1 MKNFIKW
8 LKSPKSDFL
17 LFVIVIILINLVGQ
31 NAFFRIDLTESKA
44 YSLSEA
50 SRRAVSTLDKP
61 LAVKVFFTS
70 NLNAPYNSV
79 EQYLKDILA
88 EYKGAANKYF
98 SCEFF
103 DMENVE
109 NQKLAREYGIN
120 QVQIQEVN
128 NNEIG
133 FKAAYMGAAFIYG
146 DSIEVLDGITSE
158 ESLEYNITTKIT
170 KMVTTADVLS
180 GLQDSVTL
188 TLYTTP
194 ALSKFNISGF
204 NQIEQSV
211 INAYSAVNK
220 KNQDKISFRRIE
232 PTDAEISDY
241 VQKYGIQS
249 IGWTEKDGSQ
259 KQGVIGLVLE
269 HGDMFRLI
277 PLEMAQSLFG
287 YAIAGLDELEDNIAE
302 NLKSLVSK
310 SVEIGYI
317 TGHGERDLLGSDY
330 ESAASFQT
338 LIEDTYTL
346 KTLELSEDN
355 IPASIS
361 TIVINGPKTAYTD
374 EELYKIDQFLMR
386 GGNIMFMLDPYEV
399 VESGNYYYSMPQ
411 YNPIDSG
418 LEKLLE
424 KYGVSL
430 GDGYVFDEQCYDYY
444 TNSEKLP
451 MYWVPLVK
459 DSGVNKTHPVTK
471 NMGNLLFLQNGQIS
485 VTRENSSDFTAAVLA
500 STTDKAWTSTDFYV
514 LNPNYITPPDSSERK
529 AEPLAVILEGNFQS
543 AFDKAPEAA
552 LTDDGEDGTGT
563 NTDGTSSTL
572 GATDATGSTGE
583 LAVSAHL
590 SSSVQKGKIF
600 VCASSYITTPQLI
613 SDASQPIS
621 IFIRNVTDYMNGA
634 EELCSMRTKGLSEHT
649 LTTVK
654 GTLVTFMQLFNQYG
668 LAILVVIIALIIW
681 RLRVARRRAIRLT
694 YNADDTRDDDNIRV
708 AAQNAKK
715 LAEKVEKSA
724 KKTDK
729 KAGSTETEDKNGGAD

>member
-44 YSLSEA
+44 YSLSDA
-50 SRRAVSTLDKP
+50 SRRTVSTLDKP

-70 NLNAPYNSV
+70 NLNAPYNTV

-103 DMENVE
+103 DMDDAE

-146 DSIEVLDGITSE
+146 DSIEVLDGITSA
-158 ESLEYNITTKIT
+158 ESLEYNITTKIS
-170 KMVTTADVLS
+170 KMITTADVLS
-180 GLQDSVTL
+180 GLQDDVTL

-220 KNQDKISFRRIE
+220 KNQDKIAFRRVE
-232 PTDAEISDY
+232 PTDEEISGY

-249 IGWTEKDGSQ
+249 IGWTEKDGTQ

-269 HGDMFRLI
+269 HGDTFRLI

-287 YAIAGLDELEDNIAE
+287 YAIAGLDELENNIAE
-302 NLKSLVSK
+302 NLKSLISK

-330 ESAASFQT
+330 ESAASFQS

-346 KTLELSEDN
+346 KTLELSEEN
-355 IPASIS
+355 IPAGIS
-361 TIVINGPKTAYTD
+361 TIVINGPKTAYT
-374 EELYKIDQFLMR
+374 EAELYKIDQFLMR
-386 GGNIMFMLDPYEV
+386 GGNIMFMIDPYEIT
-399 VESGNYYYSMPQ
+399 ESGNYYYSMPQ
-411 YNPIDSG
+411 YTPIGTG
-418 LEKLLE
+418 LETLLE

-459 DSGVNKTHPVTK
+459 DSGVNKNHPVTK
-471 NMGNLLFLQNGQIS
+471 NMGNLLFLQNGPLT
-485 VTRENSSDFTAAVLA
+485 VTRENSSDFTATVLA
-500 STTDKAWTSTDFYV
+500 STTNKAWTSTDFYV

-543 AFDKAPEAA
+543 AFDKAPEAP
-552 LTDDGEDGTGT
+552 LTDENADSEDGTGA
-563 NTDGTSSTL
+563 NENGASSTI
-572 GATDATGSTGE
+572 GATGSTETAGE

-590 SSSVQKGKIF
+590 SSSIQKGKIF
-600 VCASSYITTPQLI
+600 VCATSYVTTPQLI
-613 SDASQPIS
+613 NDATQPIS
-621 IFIRNVTDYMNGA
+621 IFVRNVTDYMNGA
-634 EELCSMRTKGLSEHT
+634 EELCTMRTKGLSEHT

-654 GTLVTFMQLFNQYG
+654 GPLVTFMQIFNQYG
-668 LAILVVIIALIIW
+668 LAVLVIIIALIIW
-681 RLRVARRRAIRLT
+681 RFRVARRRAIRLT

-708 AAQNAKK
+708 AEQNAKK
-715 LAEKVEKSA
+715 LATKANKA
-724 KKTDK
+724 NKKGD
-729 KAGSTETEDKNGGAD
+729 AD

>member
-44 YSLSEA
+44 YSLSDA

-70 NLNAPYNSV
+70 NLNAPYNNV

-103 DMENVE
+103 DMDNVE

-158 ESLEYNITTKIT
+158 ESLEYNITTKIS

-180 GLQDSVTL
+180 GLQDDVTL

-220 KNQDKISFRRIE
+220 KNQDKISFNRVE
-232 PTDAEISDY
+232 PTDEEISDF

-249 IGWTEKDGSQ
+249 IGWTEKDGTQ

-269 HGDMFRLI
+269 HGDTFRLI

-287 YAIAGLDELEDNIAE
+287 YAIAGLDELENNIAE
-302 NLKSLVSK
+302 NLKSLISK

-330 ESAASFQT
+330 ESAASFQS

-346 KTLELSEDN
+346 KTLELSEEN
-355 IPASIS
+355 IPAGIS
-361 TIVINGPKTAYTD
+361 TIVINGPKTAYT
-374 EELYKIDQFLMR
+374 EAELYKIDQFLMR
-386 GGNIMFMLDPYEV
+386 GGNIMFMIDPYEIT
-399 VESGNYYYSMPQ
+399 ESGNYYYSMPQ
-411 YNPIDSG
+411 YTPIGTG
-418 LEKLLE
+418 LETLLE

-459 DSGVNKTHPVTK
+459 DSGVNKNHPVTK
-471 NMGNLLFLQNGQIS
+471 NMGNLLFLQNGPLT
-485 VTRENSSDFTAAVLA
+485 VTRENSSDFTATVLA
-500 STTDKAWTSTDFYV
+500 STTGKAWTSTDFYV

-543 AFDKAPEAA
+543 AFDKAPEAT
-552 LTDDGEDGTGT
+552 LTDDSE
-563 NTDGTSSTL
+563 N
-572 GATDATGSTGE
+572 GADANADTTTGE

-590 SSSVQKGKIF
+590 SSSIQKGKIF
-600 VCASSYITTPQLI
+600 VCATSYVTTPQLI
-613 SDASQPIS
+613 NDATQPIS
-621 IFIRNVTDYMNGA
+621 IFVRNVTDYMNGA
-634 EELCSMRTKGLSEHT
+634 EELCTMRTKGLSEHT

-654 GTLVTFMQLFNQYG
+654 GPLVTFMQIFNQYG
-668 LAILVVIIALIIW
+668 LAVIVIIIALIIW
-681 RLRVARRRAIRLT
+681 RFRVARRRAIRLT

-708 AAQNAKK
+708 AQQNAKK
-715 LAEKVEKSA
+715 LATKANKA
-724 KKTDK
+724 NKKGD
-729 KAGSTETEDKNGGAD
+729 AD

>member
-17 LFVIVIILINLVGQ
+17 LFVIVIILLNLVGQ

-44 YSLSEA
+44 YSLSDA

-70 NLNAPYNSV
+70 NLNAPYNNV

-103 DMENVE
+103 DMENAE

-158 ESLEYNITTKIT
+158 ESLEYNITTKIS

-180 GLQDSVTL
+180 GLQDDVTL

-220 KNQDKISFRRIE
+220 KNQDKISFNRVE
-232 PTDAEISDY
+232 PTDEEIPDY

-269 HGDMFRLI
+269 HGDTFRLI

-302 NLKSLVSK
+302 SLKSLISK

-346 KTLELSEDN
+346 KTLELSEDD

-374 EELYKIDQFLMR
+374 AELYKIDQFLMR
-386 GGNIMFMLDPYEV
+386 GGNIMFLIDPYEV
-399 VESGNYYYSMPQ
+399 TESGNYYYSMPQ
-411 YNPIDSG
+411 YNPIDTG

-430 GDGYVFDEQCYDYY
+430 GKGYVFDEQCYDYY

-459 DSGVNKTHPVTK
+459 DSDVNKTHSVTK
-471 NMGNLLFLQNGQIS
+471 NMGNLLFLQNGPLT
-485 VTRENSSDFTAAVLA
+485 VTRENSSDFTATVLA

-514 LNPNYITPPDSSERK
+514 LNPNYITPPESSERK

-552 LTDDGEDGTGT
+552 LDTGA
-563 NTDGTSSTL
+563 NVD
-572 GATDATGSTGE
+572 GATDTAESTGE

-590 SSSVQKGKIF
+590 SSSIQKGKIF
-600 VCASSYITTPQLI
+600 VCATSYVTTPQLI
-613 SDASQPIS
+613 NDVTQPIS
-621 IFIRNVTDYMNGA
+621 IFVRNVTDYMNGA
-634 EELCSMRTKGLSEHT
+634 EELCTMRTKGLSENT

-654 GTLVTFMQLFNQYG
+654 GPLVTFMQFFNQYG
-668 LAILVVIIALIIW
+668 LAVIVIIIALIIW
-681 RLRVARRRAIRLT
+681 RFRVARRRSIRLT
-694 YNADDTRDDDNIRV
+694 YNADDTRDDDNVRI
-708 AAQNAKK
+708 AEQNAKK
-715 LAEKVEKSA
+715 LATKTN
-724 KKTDK
+724 KKGD
-729 KAGSTETEDKNGGAD
+729 AD

>member
-44 YSLSEA
+44 YSLSDA

-70 NLNAPYNSV
+70 NLNAPYNTV
-79 EQYLKDILA
+79 EQYLKDLLT

-98 SCEFF
+98 SCEFY
-103 DMENVE
+103 DMEDAE

-133 FKAAYMGAAFIYG
+133 FKAAYMGATFIYG
-146 DSIEVLDGITSE
+146 DSIEVLDGITSAD
-158 ESLEYNITTKIT
+158 SLEYNITTKISG
-170 KMVTTADVLS
+170 MITTADVLS
-180 GLQDSVTL
+180 GLRDDVEL
-188 TLYTTP
+188 TLYITP
-194 ALSKFNISGF
+194 ALSMFNISGF
-204 NQIEQSV
+204 DKIEQSV
-211 INAYSAVNK
+211 MTAYSAVNR
-220 KNQDKISFRRIE
+220 KNQDKISFKRVE
-232 PTDAEISDY
+232 PTDEEIDGY
-241 VQKYGIQS
+241 VRKYGIQS
-249 IGWTEKDGSQ
+249 IGWTEKGGSQ
-259 KQGVIGLVLE
+259 KRGVIGLVLE
-269 HGDMFRLI
+269 HGDTFRLI
-277 PLEMAQSLFG
+277 PLEMGQSLFN
-287 YAIAGLDELEDNIAE
+287 YTIVGLDALEENITE

-317 TGHGERDLLGSDY
+317 TGHGECDLLGSDY

-338 LIEDTYTL
+338 LVEDTYTL
-346 KTLELSEDN
+346 KTLELADDD
-355 IPASIS
+355 IPAGMS
-361 TIVINGPKTAYTD
+361 TIIINGPKTAYTD

-411 YNPIDSG
+411 YNPIDTG
-418 LEKLLE
+418 LERLLE

-430 GDGYVFDEQCYDYY
+430 GEGYVFDEQCYDYY

-459 DSGVNKTHPVTK
+459 DSGVNKDHPVTK
-471 NMGNLLFLQNGQIS
+471 NLGNLLFLQNGQLS
-485 VTRENSSDFTAAVLA
+485 VTRDDSADLKTTVLA
-500 STTDKAWTSTDFYV
+500 STTDKAWVSADFYV
-514 LNPNYITPPDSSERK
+514 LNPMYITPPESSERK

-543 AFDKAPEAA
+543 AFDAAPVTATE
-552 LTDDGEDGTGT
+552 DESGE
-563 NTDGTSSTL
+563 S
-572 GATDATGSTGE
+572 GAIPDATNAESA

-600 VCASSYITTPQLI
+600 VCATSYVTTPQLI
-613 SDASQPIS
+613 NDATQPIS

-634 EELCSMRTKGLSEHT
+634 EELCTMRTKGLSEHT
-649 LTTVK
+649 LTAVK
-654 GTLVTFMQLFNQYG
+654 GPLVTFMQLFNQYG
-668 LAILVVIIALIIW
+668 LAVLVVIAALVIW
-681 RLRVARRRAIRLT
+681 RLRVARRRAIRLQ
-694 YNADDTRDDDNIRV
+694 YNADDMRDDDNIRV
-708 AAQNAKK
+708 AEQTAKK
-715 LAEKVEKSA
+715 G
-724 KKTDK
+724 D
-729 KAGSTETEDKNGGAD
+729 AD

>member
-44 YSLSEA
+44 YSLSDA

-70 NLNAPYNSV
+70 NLNAPYNNV
-79 EQYLKDILA
+79 EQYLKDILT

-103 DMENVE
+103 DMENAE

-146 DSIEVLDGITSE
+146 DSIEILDGITSE

-180 GLQDSVTL
+180 ALQDDVTL

-220 KNQDKISFRRIE
+220 KNQDKISFRRVE
-232 PTDAEISDY
+232 PTDEEISDY

-269 HGDMFRLI
+269 HGDTFRLI

-386 GGNIMFMLDPYEV
+386 GGNIMFMIDPYEV
-399 VESGNYYYSMPQ
+399 TESGNYYSMPQ
-411 YNPIDSG
+411 YNPIDTG
-418 LEKLLE
+418 LKRLLE

-430 GDGYVFDEQCYDYY
+430 GEGYVFDEQCYDYY

-459 DSGVNKTHPVTK
+459 DSGVNKTHPATK
-471 NMGNLLFLQNGQIS
+471 NMGNLLFVQNGPLT
-485 VTRENSSDFTAAVLA
+485 VTRENSSDFTAALLA
-500 STTDKAWTSTDFYV
+500 STTSKAWTSTDFYV

-552 LTDDGEDGTGT
+552 LTAEGEDDGTDANANGASSETGT
-563 NTDGTSSTL
+563 
-572 GATDATGSTGE
+572 AESTGE

-590 SSSVQKGKIF
+590 SSSIQKGKIF

-613 SDASQPIS
+613 NDATQPIS
-621 IFIRNVTDYMNGA
+621 IFVRNVTDYMNGA
-634 EELCSMRTKGLSEHT
+634 EELCTMRTKGLSENS

-654 GTLVTFMQLFNQYG
+654 GTLVTFMQIFNQYG
-668 LAILVVIIALIIW
+668 LAVLIIIIALIIW
-681 RLRVARRRAIRLT
+681 RVRVARRRAIRLT

-708 AAQNAKK
+708 AEQNAKK
-715 LAEKVEKSA
+715 LAEEAEKAATKA
-724 KKTDK
+724 KKLANRKGD
-729 KAGSTETEDKNGGAD
+729 AD